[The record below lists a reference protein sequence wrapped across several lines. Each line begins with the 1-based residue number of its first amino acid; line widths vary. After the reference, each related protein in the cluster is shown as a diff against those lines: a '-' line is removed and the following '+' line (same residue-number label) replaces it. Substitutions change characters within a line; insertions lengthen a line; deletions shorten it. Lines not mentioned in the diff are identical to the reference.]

1 METITHK
8 SRPSV
13 RVNDEP
19 VNSILPKKSSLKAR
33 FTNSEEDNVE
43 EVDQRTEAKMKKDVG
58 LLRDIVDMQQ
68 NLSYPWY
75 DSEQLRSK
83 MLSDQTRVL
92 GTTWAA
98 LKESAMKEWE
108 ALKEA
113 ASKEDFNEPSFWKS
127 LSDAGKE
134 PPFWKSL
141 SDADKELVAE
151 LCELQE
157 IQGDMNKL

>member
-19 VNSILPKKSSLKAR
+19 VNSSAPKKSSLKAR
-33 FTNSEEDNVE
+33 FMHSEEENVDE
-43 EVDQRTEAKMKKDVG
+43 ADTRTEAKIKKDNG

-75 DSEQLRSK
+75 DSEKLRSK
-83 MLSDQTRVL
+83 MLSDQTQVCN
-92 GTTWAA
+92 TTWAA
-98 LKESAMKEWE
+98 LKETAMKEWE

-113 ASKEDFNEPSFWKS
+113 ASKERFNEPVFWKS
-127 LSDAGKE
+127 LSV
-134 PPFWKSL
+134 
-141 SDADKELVAE
+141 ADKKLVAE
-151 LCELQE
+151 LCEL
-157 IQGDMNKL
+157 